1 MPAFVDDIQ
10 FDRWYVSD
18 LVRKAESLTFLTAQL
33 ESMRSQIESHL
44 DVVDAE
50 LRLEYFEIKEDA
62 RSKFNSVQD
71 VENCVL
77 ELRRAKARQS
87 KLTNQEYV
95 KTLELIK
102 LLLRSI
108 AKYVYDNLSNDDRKT
123 FELRSSDPFFADV
136 DDNAFS
142 MSKRI
147 TEVLSKQILEYKS
160 GKQNVRISN
169 NPIQGSKAT

>member
-1 MPAFVDDIQ
+1 MSSFLDNVQ

-18 LVRKAESLTFLTAQL
+18 LVHKAESLTLLTAQL
-33 ESMRSQIESHL
+33 ESMRLQIESHL
-44 DVVDAE
+44 AVVDAE

-62 RSKFNSVQD
+62 KSRFSSVPD
-71 VENCVL
+71 VENCIL
-77 ELRRAKARQS
+77 ELRKAKARQS

-108 AKYVYDNLSNDDRKT
+108 AKYVYDKLSNEDRKT

-169 NPIQGSKAT
+169 NPIPGSKAT